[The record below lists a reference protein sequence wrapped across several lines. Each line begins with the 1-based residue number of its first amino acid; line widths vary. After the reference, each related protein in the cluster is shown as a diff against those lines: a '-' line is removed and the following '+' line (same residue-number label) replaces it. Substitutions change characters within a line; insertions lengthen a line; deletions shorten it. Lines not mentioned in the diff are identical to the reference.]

1 MKFNLMR
8 FGDGWVFQNSH
19 KIRGSERRRER
30 DAINMKKL
38 LERLG
43 ITKKDGILLILGVF
57 IGAVLSGII
66 TPKIEDIIYPKEEN
80 ISGVSVEDSS
90 SLVAF
95 NPKGEEL
102 WVKNL
107 KNKIA
112 CYLITDLDDDGMND
126 IVVGVDAKG
135 VNPGFIYAFDPKG
148 NELWKYKTGSY
159 AYGRSDTYTVTH
171 ILVDDLD
178 HDGKKELVVAAHNV
192 PWYPAKLIILD
203 NNGKMKKEYLH
214 PGYIEDVKIADI
226 DGDGSE
232 EIICGAINN
241 DLDWSPTLFI
251 LDVYSMKTRGQ
262 APPYLERTTPPG
274 THEYYIKIP
283 KSKTQEESAKVSE
296 ISLIGNMLVASIN
309 DGRFY
314 NFDTRDMS
322 LLYISYA
329 DSYREK
335 LNKLS
340 EKDRSQEEEE
350 IRNIKYL

>member
-1 MKFNLMR
+1 
-8 FGDGWVFQNSH
+8 
-19 KIRGSERRRER
+19 
-30 DAINMKKL
+30 
-38 LERLG
+38 
-43 ITKKDGILLILGVF
+43 
-57 IGAVLSGII
+57 
-66 TPKIEDIIYPKEEN
+66 
-80 ISGVSVEDSS
+80 
-90 SLVAF
+90 
-95 NPKGEEL
+95 
-102 WVKNL
+102 
-107 KNKIA
+107 
-112 CYLITDLDDDGMND
+112 
-126 IVVGVDAKG
+126 
-135 VNPGFIYAFDPKG
+135 
-148 NELWKYKTGSY
+148 
-159 AYGRSDTYTVTH
+159 
-171 ILVDDLD
+171 
-178 HDGKKELVVAAHNV
+178 
-192 PWYPAKLIILD
+192 
-203 NNGKMKKEYLH
+203 LH

-314 NFDTRDMS
+314 NFNTRDMS
-322 LLYISYA
+322 LLYISCA